1 MSRDNLYSL
10 KFDQP
15 HSWPGSQS
23 QVKGSAP
30 MALGYLTDSFKKQQA
45 SMSSKEV
52 TDIYTSMG
60 INDSKWKGM
69 QKNWPLDVK
78 KF

>member
-1 MSRDNLYSL
+1 
-10 KFDQP
+10 
-15 HSWPGSQS
+15 
-23 QVKGSAP
+23 

-45 SMSSKEV
+45 SVSSKEV